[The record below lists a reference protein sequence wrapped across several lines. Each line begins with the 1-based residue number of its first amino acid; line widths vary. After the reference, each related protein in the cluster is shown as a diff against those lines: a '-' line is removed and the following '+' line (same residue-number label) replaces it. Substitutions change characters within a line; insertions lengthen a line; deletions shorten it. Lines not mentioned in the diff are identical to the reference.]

1 MTIDCINSSI
11 GFIDYALP
19 WSSLSLFCM
28 KKIPVL
34 LFFLVTAPLFAL
46 TSCFWTGWQM
56 EYGKPAA
63 QFYAADL
70 GALGTPFIGKKIT
83 VKGTVTG
90 HETTKEGE
98 FVVILNG
105 TIRCMRK
112 LSTKYTESYRRRYK
126 VGKTVF
132 FDGFLRECKPS
143 RVVINPSSGRD
154 PSASFNPKK

>member
-1 MTIDCINSSI
+1 
-11 GFIDYALP
+11 
-19 WSSLSLFCM
+19 M

-34 LFFLVTAPLFAL
+34 LFFLVTTPLFAL

-56 EYGKPAA
+56 DYGKPAA

-70 GALGTPFIGKKIT
+70 GALGKPFIGKKIT

-90 HETTKEGE
+90 HETTKEGD

-105 TIRCMRK
+105 TIRCLRK
-112 LSTKYTESYRRRYK
+112 LSTKYAESYRRRYK

-132 FDGFLRECKPS
+132 FDGFLRECEPD

-154 PSASFNPKK
+154 PSASFHPKK